1 MTSAKEIDFQPH
13 FNDEEAEEYASEV
26 LQVVV
31 DQYDFERVSDTDFY
45 VKRPNLFAR
54 YIPGNTHFSMS
65 VEGTR
70 LRYNPEL
77 VDEEDL
83 ENAVDERLEEA
94 RQDFISWKGVRD
106 NLDSQLVLPLRLQF
120 LHLQNHRVAIP

>member
-1 MTSAKEIDFQPH
+1 MTSAKEIDFSPY
-13 FNDEEAEEYASEV
+13 FNDEEAKEYASEV

-45 VKRPNLFAR
+45 VNRPNLFAR
-54 YIPGNTHFSMS
+54 YIPGNTDFAMS

-70 LRYNPEL
+70 LRYNPEV
-77 VDEEDL
+77 VDEEDV

-106 NLDSQLVLPLRLQF
+106 NLDS
-120 LHLQNHRVAIP
+120 